1 MAGGRTVFYGAPEQA
16 RAHFESLGYRALPR
30 QSTADYLTGC
40 TDPHERQFAPGR
52 SADNVPAT
60 PEALENAFRE
70 TTIAKELYKSVA
82 DYKKLMETD
91 KTDQEAFRAAVLD
104 DKKKGVTK
112 TSPYTR
118 SLHEQI
124 WAMTVR
130 VFQEKLQD
138 KFQIIT
144 SFGLTTLLALILG
157 SAYFN
162 QPLNSNGGFTRSS
175 TLFIG
180 LLTVALDGMS
190 EMPILMLGRP
200 LVGKHVSRL
209 YVKKRINSIL
219 IENRSTDELPSLSS
233 CRSCNRQHFGRSA
246 FLCCPILHLRHHP
259 LLHGSSE
266 A

>member
-1 MAGGRTVFYGAPEQA
+1 VLSGGHTVFYGAPSQA
-16 RAHFESLGYRALPR
+16 RAHFESIGYRSLPR

-40 TDPHERQFAPGR
+40 TDPHERQFAVGR
-52 SADNVPAT
+52 SADNVPST
-60 PEALENAFRE
+60 PDALEQAFRDSS
-70 TTIAKELYKSVA
+70 IAKELYKLVA
-82 DYKKLMETD
+82 DYKQTMASD

-118 SLHEQI
+118 AFHEQV

-138 KFQIIT
+138 RFQIFT

-180 LLTVALDGMS
+180 LLTTCLDGMA

-200 LVGKHVSRL
+200 LMGKHVS
-209 YVKKRINSIL
+209 IFC
-219 IENRSTDELPSLSS
+219 T
-233 CRSCNRQHFGRSA
+233 
-246 FLCCPILHLRHHP
+246 
-259 LLHGSSE
+259 
-266 A
+266 